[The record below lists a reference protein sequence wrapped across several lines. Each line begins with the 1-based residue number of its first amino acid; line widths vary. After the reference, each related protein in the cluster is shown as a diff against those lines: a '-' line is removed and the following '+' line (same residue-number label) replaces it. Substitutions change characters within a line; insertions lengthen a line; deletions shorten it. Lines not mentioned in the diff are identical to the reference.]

1 MQNGVENMHI
11 DVRVLKGNVE
21 ILGLISLLQSGDQLQ
36 DSMVK
41 KWDAFHIWKSLK
53 YTLGF
58 LAYFA

>member
-41 KWDAFHIWKSLK
+41 K
-53 YTLGF
+53 
-58 LAYFA
+58 